1 MVSVDVSAGQR
12 AIAYVR
18 VSVVGDRAARGRFE
32 SPDMQ
37 RAAIDAWARPRAVQ
51 IVREVR
57 DLNRSGGTLTRPGLT
72 DALGLLRDGAA
83 DGIVVARSDRASRRT
98 LDGLGLIEDLE
109 RGGWWIA
116 AADGTIDTTS
126 RAGRMATTMF
136 FAAAQNEYERYR
148 EQSAESHRRAIV
160 ERGRHMGPAPLG
172 YARDSDGRL
181 VPHPDLSWVPG
192 HVFARR
198 AAGAGW
204 VTISRELDERGV
216 RTPDGRHVSP
226 HLLRRMVRRR
236 VYVGEARHG
245 EYRTHDAHPPLVTE
259 GMWLAANRAQPAVAS
274 APAVHRVH
282 AESLLRGLLR
292 CAGCR
297 YALKRVPDRG
307 GERWV
312 CRTGTS
318 ERAATHD
325 CAAPALLSQRA
336 AADVERHVI
345 DWFLH
350 EAAGARGG
358 RTDDTDTGPLED
370 AVRAAESTL
379 DELSSL
385 DVRRAL
391 GADRWSA
398 LVAEARG
405 ELDAARG
412 RLADAAAPPHR
423 AVVVADLADV
433 WPVMP
438 PDVRGD
444 ALRSVIQA
452 VIVHG
457 RAGPIDGRVRV
468 VAVWEPTDLPRR
480 GSRNFTARPW
490 ID

>member
-72 DALGLLRDGAA
+72 DALALLRDGAA

-181 VPHPDLSWVPG
+181 VPHPDLAWVPG

-204 VTISRELDERGV
+204 VTISRELDEPRRPHPRRPARQPAPPPPHGPPPRLRRRSPARRVPHARRSPAARDRGHVARREPRAPRGRVGARRRPRPPRVAAPRAPPV
-216 RTPDGRHVSP
+216 RRVPVRAQASPGPRRGAVGVPDGDVGARSDAR
-226 HLLRRMVRRR
+226 LRR
-236 VYVGEARHG
+236 
-245 EYRTHDAHPPLVTE
+245 
-259 GMWLAANRAQPAVAS
+259 
-274 APAVHRVH
+274 
-282 AESLLRGLLR
+282 
-292 CAGCR
+292 
-297 YALKRVPDRG
+297 
-307 GERWV
+307 
-312 CRTGTS
+312 
-318 ERAATHD
+318 
-325 CAAPALLSQRA
+325 
-336 AADVERHVI
+336 
-345 DWFLH
+345 
-350 EAAGARGG
+350 AGA
-358 RTDDTDTGPLED
+358 P
-370 AVRAAESTL
+370 V
-379 DELSSL
+379 
-385 DVRRAL
+385 
-391 GADRWSA
+391 
-398 LVAEARG
+398 
-405 ELDAARG
+405 AARG
-412 RLADAAAPPHR
+412 RGRRAARHRLVPP
-423 AVVVADLADV
+423 
-433 WPVMP
+433 
-438 PDVRGD
+438 
-444 ALRSVIQA
+444 RS
-452 VIVHG
+452 
-457 RAGPIDGRVRV
+457 
-468 VAVWEPTDLPRR
+468 RR
-480 GSRNFTARPW
+480 GSRRPHRRHRHGAARGRGAGGGEHAR
-490 ID
+490 